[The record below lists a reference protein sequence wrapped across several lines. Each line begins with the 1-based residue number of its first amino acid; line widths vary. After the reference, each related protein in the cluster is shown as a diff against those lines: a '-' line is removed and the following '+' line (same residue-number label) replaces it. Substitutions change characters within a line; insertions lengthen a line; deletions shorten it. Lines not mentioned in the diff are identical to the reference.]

1 MTQKIF
7 YAVVGG
13 FVSGILTR
21 SFFAFEYLWLLG
33 VLLGATFVLAGLI
46 QREKF
51 KHYFLFALLFSSAAL
66 GVLRFDVSN
75 SSLEKHALDF
85 YLEKEVT
92 ARGVIAAEP
101 DVRETNT
108 KLTVHL
114 SSLEGEKINARVLV
128 TTHLYPEL
136 FFGDEVL
143 VRGVLAKPG
152 TFSENGRE
160 FDYAEY
166 LAKDN
171 IHYVFLFPEVSF
183 VAGGRGDPVM
193 HALLRVK
200 EKFLEA
206 VASVIPE
213 PQSALGAG
221 LVLGAKQSLGEEW
234 LERFRKA
241 GLIHIVV
248 LSGYNVTLVSD
259 FLTKILSFLK
269 PAFSTSAAVLG
280 IIAFA
285 LITGASETTVRAS
298 IMALLVIFAGIIKR
312 DYVISRALLVAG
324 FLMLLHNPNVLVF
337 DTSFQLS
344 FLATLGLIY
353 LAPLVEKYFLWVP
366 VKLKLREIVSA
377 TIATQ
382 VFVLPLLLYTTGL
395 FSLVSLPANL
405 LVLPT
410 VSFTML
416 FYFLTGLSGLLSPIL
431 SLPFAY
437 ASHALLSYQ
446 LFIADFFSSLPLSA
460 VSIESFSTVLLAV
473 SYTFLAFFIWHIK
486 RSAVAA

>member
-1 MTQKIF
+1 MGGIF
-7 YAVVGG
+7 
-13 FVSGILTR
+13 IR

-33 VLLGATFVLAGLI
+33 ALLGVTFVLVGLI
-46 QREKF
+46 QKEKF
-51 KHYFLFALLFSSAAL
+51 RHYFLFALLFSFAAL
-66 GVLRFDVSN
+66 GVLRFEISN
-75 SSLEKHALDF
+75 TFAEKHALDSF
-85 YLEKEVT
+85 AEKRVE

-101 DVRETNT
+101 DLRETNT
-108 KLTVHL
+108 KLTVRL
-114 SSLEGEKINARVLV
+114 SSLEGEKIDARVLV
-128 TTHLYPEL
+128 TTNLYPEL
-136 FFGDEVL
+136 FFGDEIL
-143 VRGVLAKPG
+143 VRGILAKPG
-152 TFSENGRE
+152 TFSEGGRE

-171 IHYVFLFPEVSF
+171 IHYLFLFPTVSR
-183 VAGGRGDPVM
+183 VAQGKGSPIM
-193 HALLRVK
+193 HTLLAVK

-206 VASVIPE
+206 VSAVIPE
-213 PQSALGAG
+213 PQNALGAG

-234 LERFRKA
+234 LERFRIS

-259 FLTKILSFLK
+259 FVTKILSVFPK
-269 PAFSTSAAVLG
+269 AVSISAGVAG

-285 LITGASETTVRAS
+285 VITGASETTVRAS

-460 VSIESFSTVLLAV
+460 VSVESFSTVLLAV
-473 SYTFLAFFIWHIK
+473 SYTLLAFFIWRIK